1 MGKILEGFW
10 DCKHCGTKRIKGS
23 IRECPNCGKARDDS
37 TKFYLDET
45 EKHYVSEEKAL
56 KLNKNPDWICNFCNQ
71 LNSDNDDTCISC
83 GAPRTAENLNYFENK
98 EKRENKN
105 QKKIQNK
112 EIEESFGATSHH
124 ENTQNISTSPAM
136 SKKTQSSNKFNS
148 IWKYA
153 LIALLIAI
161 SFFGIFSLV
170 RPKEYEITV
179 NKLSWERCI
188 DVERYQTVKENDW
201 NLPSGGRL
209 LYTRSEYSHSKQ
221 VIDHYETRTRSVAKE
236 RISGY
241 EPYVSGTRDL
251 GNGYF
256 EEITSERPIYE
267 TYYEDETYQEPV
279 YRTEPVYKTKYYY
292 EIDKWLYERS
302 VKTKG
307 NNNSPYWGKTKLDSD
322 ERVSSKSETY
332 TVKGIDNKKDKD
344 ISFTLSLDD
353 WSTLEVGQTLK
364 VKITLGKGEIIE

>member
-10 DCKHCGTKRIKGS
+10 DCKYCNTKRIRGS
-23 IRECPNCGKARDDS
+23 IRECPNCGKARDES
-37 TKFYLDET
+37 TRFYLDSS
-45 EKHYVSEEKAL
+45 EKHYVSEEKAS
-56 KLNKNPDWICNFCNQ
+56 KLNKNPDWICNYCNQ

-98 EKRENKN
+98 EKKE
-105 QKKIQNK
+105 KKIQNK
-112 EIEESFGATSHH
+112 EIEKSFELTSHK
-124 ENTQNISTSPAM
+124 NTQNVSKSSSTS
-136 SKKTQSSNKFNS
+136 KKEKSSNKFNT
-148 IWKYA
+148 IWKSA
-153 LIALLIAI
+153 LIAILIAI
-161 SFFGIFSLV
+161 SFFGIFLLV
-170 RPKEYEITV
+170 KPKEYEITV

-188 DVERYQTVKENDW
+188 DIERYQTVKENDW

-209 LYTRSEYSHSKQ
+209 LYTRREYSHSEQ
-221 VIDHYETRTRSVAKE
+221 VLDHYETRTRSVARE

-241 EPYVSGTRDL
+241 ETYVSGTRDL

-267 TYYEDETYQEPV
+267 TYYEDETYQEPI

-307 NNNSPYWGKTKLDSD
+307 NNKSPYWGKTRLGSD
-322 ERVSSKSETY
+322 ERISSKSETY
-332 TVKGIDNKKDKD
+332 TVKGIDKKKDKD
-344 ISFTLSLDD
+344 LSFTLSLDD
-353 WSTLEVGQTLK
+353 WLTLEVGQSLK